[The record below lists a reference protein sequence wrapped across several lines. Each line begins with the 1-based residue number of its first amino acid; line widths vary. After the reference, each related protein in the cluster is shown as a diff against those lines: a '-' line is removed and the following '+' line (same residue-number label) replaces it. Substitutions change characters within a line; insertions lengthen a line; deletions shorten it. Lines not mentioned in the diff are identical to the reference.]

1 MKKYLSIIVGLM
13 LVLGASPVFAVNE
26 LTLQTDTQIS
36 AGSETFTVLGNYT
49 VDSIT
54 VSPTNFT
61 VTLAPGVHLRISAAS
76 RNRIEASQSNTVA
89 AVRTCNDTVSEIEL
103 VSNETVN
110 SQTLTITPS
119 TTLCTDASQ
128 IGGGGGY
135 VAPVVEPAVV
145 DTTSTAS
152 SSGSSSTGSSSST
165 SETVTSTAP
174 TAASTVT
181 APVVTTTVS
190 VAAPVAAS
198 IVSSYTFTIPLAL
211 GSKEASVTEL
221 QKRLTSEGVYS
232 GPITGY
238 FGSLTLAAVKKYQE
252 NNGISKAG
260 QAGYGNVGPAT
271 RAKLNASVGTS
282 SVQTSSAS
290 IESLQAQLQALQA
303 QLLLLLNQQLQ
314 LLKAN

>member
-135 VAPVVEPAVV
+135 VAPVVEPVV
-145 DTTSTAS
+145 VATTSAAS
-152 SSGSSSTGSSSST
+152 TSESSTGSSSST
-165 SETVTSTAP
+165 SDTTSTVS
-174 TAASTVT
+174 TATSAVT

-198 IVSSYTFTIPLAL
+198 TVSSYTFTTPLAL